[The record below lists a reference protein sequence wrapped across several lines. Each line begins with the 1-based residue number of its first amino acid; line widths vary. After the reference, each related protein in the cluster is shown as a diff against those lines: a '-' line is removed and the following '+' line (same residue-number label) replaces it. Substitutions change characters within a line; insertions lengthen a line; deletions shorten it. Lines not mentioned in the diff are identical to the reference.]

1 MFSFGDQSM
10 SQVDQSPR
18 DFHMKHR
25 GNLTQQRYQNLGTNV
40 WGSCQSVS
48 WLAAAFRS
56 LPGMLSGEGAESL
69 QLCLPPARP
78 GHRAPSGPALV
89 AGPRAHPSQLALLS
103 ASDGLT
109 WFPREPA
116 GRAVSRRPTPLL
128 PNLLCQAPQGPPVA
142 QSESCSVVSDSL

>member
-1 MFSFGDQSM
+1 MDWSRYLGHCLGTSAPSKQGAIFHEMFSFGDQSM

-25 GNLTQQRYQNLGTNV
+25 GNLTQRRYQNLGTNV

-89 AGPRAHPSQLALLS
+89 AGPCARPSQLALLS
-103 ASDGLT
+103 ASNGLT

-116 GRAVSRRPTPLL
+116 GREQEAHST
-128 PNLLCQAPQGPPVA
+128 A
-142 QSESCSVVSDSL
+142 S